1 MQALRLAMGL
11 AIASMIA
18 ISLPASA
25 QDEMQWRHATSLTD
39 EVKYPEG
46 FAHFDYVNPDAPK
59 GGTVRLNSLQTTFD
73 SFNPVLPE
81 GQAASGLGLVYET
94 LMTSSLDELYTQ
106 YGLLAE
112 AMAYPDDYSSVTY
125 RMNPNARWHDGE
137 PVTVDDVLWSFEM
150 LLEISPFY
158 QSYYANVTDVEIT
171 GEQEITFSFDETG
184 NRELPHIM
192 GQMLVLPKHW
202 WEGENAEGQQRDIR
216 RSTLEPPLGSGPYRL
231 DSFVAGRS
239 VTYARVEDYW
249 GIDEP
254 VNIGTNNFDT
264 YRVEYFRDLTVAFE
278 AFKAD
283 TFDWWSENQ
292 ARRWATAYDFPAVN
306 EGRIIREEFDEPYRS
321 SGVMVGF
328 VMNMRDEKFQH
339 PRVREALNY
348 AFDFEELNRTIFFDQ
363 YERIDSFFF
372 GSDLRHDGLP
382 EGREL
387 EILEDV
393 RDSVPEEVFT
403 RRYTN
408 PIGGTE
414 EARRENLREAL
425 RLFAEAG
432 YTLDGTR
439 LVNENGEQF
448 GFEILLNGPTIE
460 PVAMHLAENLN
471 TIGANVTV
479 RSVDSPQFTNRVR
492 SFDYDV
498 VYTGWAQS
506 MSPGNEQRDYWG
518 TSSVNADGSRNYA
531 GISNPGVDALI
542 DRIIFAEDRETLE
555 AASMAL
561 DRVLL
566 AQHFIVPSY
575 VISYARIARWDRF
588 SHPDPLPY
596 YAIGFPDIWWWDEEK
611 AAATGG
617 ASR

>member
-11 AIASMIA
+11 ATASMIA

-46 FAHFDYVNPDAPK
+46 FAHFNYVNPDAPK

-137 PVTVDDVLWSFEM
+137 PVTVDDVLWSFEI
-150 LLEISPFY
+150 LLELSPFY

-171 GEQEITFSFDETG
+171 GEREITFSFDETG

-192 GQMLVLPKHW
+192 GQLLVLPKHW

-264 YRVEYFRDLTVAFE
+264 YRIEYFRDFTVAFE

-283 TFDWWSENQ
+283 TFDWWHENT
-292 ARRWATAYDFPAVN
+292 ARRWATAYDFAAVN
-306 EGRIIREEFDEPYRS
+306 NGRIVLEEFEEPYRS
-321 SGVMVGF
+321 AGLMFGF
-328 VMNMRDEKFQH
+328 VPNMRLEKFQDA
-339 PRVREALNY
+339 RVRKALNY
-348 AFDFEELNRTIFFDQ
+348 AFDFEELNRTLFYGL
-363 YERIDSFFF
+363 YERVDSYFY
-372 GSDLRHDGLP
+372 GSELRHDGLP

-387 EILEDV
+387 EILEEV
-393 RDSVPEEVFT
+393 RDLIPEEVFT
-403 RRYTN
+403 QRYTN
-408 PIGGTE
+408 PVGGTE
-414 EARRENLREAL
+414 EARRENLRAAL
-425 RLFAEAG
+425 ALLTEAG
-432 YTLDGTR
+432 YTLDGNR
-439 LVNENGEQF
+439 LVDANGTQLS
-448 GFEILLNGPTIE
+448 FEILLNGPLLE
-460 PVAMHLAENLN
+460 PVATHFQNNLQA
-471 TIGANVTV
+471 IGLDVSIRT
-479 RSVDSPQFTNRVR
+479 VDSPQYVNRTR
-492 SFDYDV
+492 SRDYDMI
-498 VYTGWAQS
+498 YTAWAQS
-506 MSPGNEQRDYWG
+506 MSPGNEQRDFWG
-518 TSSVNADGSRNYA
+518 SAAADVDSSRNHG
-531 GISNPGVDALI
+531 GIADPGVDALI
-542 DRIIFAEDRETLE
+542 ERIIFAEDRETLE

-566 AQHFIVPSY
+566 ANHYVVPSY
-575 VISYARIARWDRF
+575 VGGVMRIARWDRF